1 MTKAEIFHQYRSC
14 RGMQFAVHWY
24 SYRFPW
30 ESTWF
35 NIHAILLELKVNVN
49 ENQVGPVLPEDRTSN
64 IYLNPLS
71 KWLLKLHIFLPAQ
84 EKNFN
89 KDLSSARVTVERAFE
104 MLNVRWRGLL
114 TTLVTNRENFSN
126 TSFVLHDFCHIDGEE
141 Y

>member
-1 MTKAEIFHQYRSC
+1 M
-14 RGMQFAVHWY
+14 
-24 SYRFPW
+24 
-30 ESTWF
+30 
-35 NIHAILLELKVNVN
+35 
-49 ENQVGPVLPEDRTSN
+49 LPEDRTSD

-89 KDLSSARVTVERAFE
+89 KNLSSARVTVERAFE